1 MKCNIHLNK
10 FCLDSNYLVLAKTG
24 MRKDEYSSRGGER
37 VSMATNQGRT
47 KSQVQ
52 TPSLTCNFCII
63 VL

>member
-37 VSMATNQGRT
+37 VSMASKQGST

-52 TPSLTCNFCII
+52 ILSLICNFCMIG
-63 VL
+63 L